1 MYLYGLHGFVL
12 QSPFVFSADE
22 LDPATAAAHG
32 GQLVALE
39 LVDRVPEPATATLL
53 LESQFADGTLARFSR
68 CEDASHLL
76 EFDGYRF
83 HIAVGLHHVHIEVS
97 ATEDLFWLR
106 VLTEGWLMAA
116 LVHLRGDYALHASS
130 VLLGGV
136 LVGFVGSSGMGK
148 STCAAQLCS
157 IGAQLFGDDILAVDP
172 NGTHAI
178 AFRGSPS
185 LRLRSASDP
194 VVLAVEVESQMV
206 GDRRTVRVS
215 RVVPAQS
222 GIGVLLIPDVSAA
235 APGLVVR
242 WTTPT
247 EAMTELRRH
256 PRIFT
261 WVDRSWIATEFAH
274 LARIVDMVK
283 VGILHIPL
291 GPVDPRQ
298 LASVVGC
305 AVEGAA

>member
-22 LDPATAAAHG
+22 LDPATAAAHS
-32 GQLVALE
+32 GQVVALE

-83 HIAVGLHHVHIEVS
+83 HIAVGLHHVHIEVT

-106 VLTEGWLMAA
+106 VLTEGWLMAV
-116 LVHLRGDYALHASS
+116 LVQLRGDFVLHASS

-136 LVGFVGSSGMGK
+136 LVGFVGSAGMGK

-157 IGAQLFGDDILAVDP
+157 IGAQLFGDDILAVETG
-172 NGTHAI
+172 GTKLTAY
-178 AFRGSPS
+178 RGSPS

-194 VVLAVEVESQMV
+194 VALAVEVESQMV

-215 RVVPAQS
+215 RAVPAES
-222 GIGVLLIPDVSAA
+222 AVGVLLIPDVSTAA
-235 APGLVVR
+235 RDLAVR
-242 WTTPT
+242 WLSPT
-247 EAMTELRRH
+247 EAVTELRRH

-261 WVDRSWIATEFAH
+261 WVDRASIAAEFSH
-274 LARIVDMVK
+274 LARIADLVK

-291 GPVDPRQ
+291 GLVDPRQ
-298 LASVVGC
+298 LASVVGT
-305 AVEGAA
+305 AVAGAA